1 MPEINYDVSSASPT
15 RASSRS
21 SRGLF
26 SSSTLMHMSAEV
38 IMFGIVIV
46 YFSFTTGKLRSQ
58 VARLTNQVASQGED
72 IETLK
77 NILLQLKDLPVQP
90 ATPPPDDKLRKEIEA
105 ELRKEIEVELRK
117 EIEEEVRQA
126 QAQAQAQAQV
136 QAQAQARQVRR
147 VMINRAQ
154 PRVVQRRQQVRTPQ
168 PQVVRKV
175 VAVPVKQKAPAP
187 APATPKI
194 EVVEETAEE
203 LDGLLK
209 SELAELN
216 SEKPSNAD
224 LD

>member
-1 MPEINYDVSSASPT
+1 MALTGHGGLSRPDQCPGGGGRGTTHEAQPGDVDLCWTPQLSWNSYCCGGAC
-15 RASSRS
+15 
-21 SRGLF
+21 
-26 SSSTLMHMSAEV
+26 SSSPPLPLHDGVCAVKPAHLLDALHQSTAACTLVRFAAW
-38 IMFGIVIV
+38 I
-46 YFSFTTGKLRSQ
+46 
-58 VARLTNQVASQGED
+58 D
-72 IETLK
+72 
-77 NILLQLKDLPVQP
+77 
-90 ATPPPDDKLRKEIEA
+90 PPPSFVPAAHVTCAFDFA
-105 ELRKEIEVELRK
+105 ELSLTTHSCPS
-117 EIEEEVRQA
+117 
-126 QAQAQAQAQV
+126 
-136 QAQAQARQVRR
+136 QAQARQVRR

-175 VAVPVKQKAPAP
+175 VAVPAPVPVKQKAP

-203 LDGLLK
+203 LDGLIK

>member
-15 RASSRS
+15 RASLRS

-77 NILLQLKDLPVQP
+77 NILLQLKELPVQP

-126 QAQAQAQAQV
+126 QVQVQVQAQV
-136 QAQAQARQVRR
+136 QAQAQAQARQVRR

-154 PRVVQRRQQVRTPQ
+154 PRVVQRRQQVRTPK

-175 VAVPVKQKAPAP
+175 VAVPVKQKAP